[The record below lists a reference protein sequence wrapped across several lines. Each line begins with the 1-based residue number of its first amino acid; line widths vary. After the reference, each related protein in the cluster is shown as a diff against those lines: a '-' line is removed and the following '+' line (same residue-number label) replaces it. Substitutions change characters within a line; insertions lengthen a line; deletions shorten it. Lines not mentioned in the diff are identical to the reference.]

1 MDIAVAGRKVTVS
14 DSLKEYAVDK
24 LENATKVFDIS
35 PMTGEVVLRVE
46 KNPSI
51 RKAAICE
58 ITLRVR
64 GHIIRV
70 EAADEDM
77 YAAVDIATDKVARQL
92 RKYKTRVIDH
102 HDRTK
107 IGEVPSIPPR
117 PLRLFRL
124 PRRKRRLSDT
134 STSSS
139 SPSPRTR
146 RCCRRTFSATTSLST
161 STRRAARSTS
171 CITVTVAA
179 TASSSRLRQTPAES
193 SHHL

>member
-107 IGEVPSIPPR
+107 IGDVPLDPTKTPEAIQAAEEEEAVVR
-117 PLRLFRL
+117 YKYIELEPLTEDEALL
-124 PRRKRRLSDT
+124 
-134 STSSS
+134 
-139 SPSPRTR
+139 
-146 RCCRRTFSATTSLST
+146 
-161 STRRAARSTS
+161 
-171 CITVTVAA
+171 
-179 TASSSRLRQTPAES
+179 QTDLLGHDFFVYIDKESGQINVMYHRHGGGYGIIKPAEANAS
-193 SHHL
+193 